1 MKTHLILACLAV
13 VLVQPAWAQIPVTD
27 VASIANNRIAQAEN
41 IAKWV
46 ESINNLR
53 TQINQLNQQINIQDD
68 IRRWTGNPT
77 EAGANVILD
86 VLGEEDLAR
95 NYGRAKDAV
104 VGLTRSLQSLQ
115 NTADGSYRAIGS

>member
-1 MKTHLILACLAV
+1 MKPYILIVFIA
-13 VLVQPAWAQIPVTD
+13 LVFAGQVRAQIPVTD

-53 TQINQLNQQINIQDD
+53 TQINQLNQQIDIQDD
-68 IRRWTGNPT
+68 IRKWTGNPT

-95 NYGRAKDAV
+95 NYGRSRAAA
-104 VGLTRSLQSLQ
+104 RS
-115 NTADGSYRAIGS
+115 R